1 MQGADARSADGVP
14 VTRVDVGGV
23 AVLAIDNP
31 PVNALSAGLRA
42 ALLAALQEAEADP
55 AIAAV
60 VVGAEGRTWPA
71 GADIREFDL
80 PPRSPELPELCN
92 ALAASVK
99 PVVAALHGTVLGGGL
114 ELALAM
120 ALRVAAPSTRLGFP
134 EVALGLLPGAGG
146 TQRAPRMI
154 GAAAALDMMLSGV
167 PVTAER
173 ARAMGLVD
181 VVADDVIARAIEL
194 ARGLARGAAPP
205 PRPRPVDGPDA
216 PAAFLDAVARARAQR
231 RDPRLPA
238 PQRIV
243 DCVEASLVLP
253 AEEGAV
259 FERSAFAELRAA
271 PQSAALRHMFLSER
285 QARRH
290 PELDDVAR
298 RNRKLAVVAGWGDGA
313 ADMVRILL
321 AGGLSVTL
329 FDSDT
334 AGLTRT
340 IGRVASGY
348 DRAQGQGAIT
358 PEARAA
364 QWARFEGA
372 TATADLNGAELFV
385 DLAPRDPDARAQLL
399 DDLDRR
405 LDPDA
410 ILALGVSGPELD
422 AGIAASGRPASVLG
436 LMPAGAGTAT
446 LYELIASPVT
456 SREAIGTVCDLLQGA
471 GRLVVRTGLGDGSIL
486 ERLAGALRRAAD
498 GLVDMG
504 ISPYAVDR
512 AMEAWGMSPAPY
524 LALDRQGLIV
534 DAEWRLRQ
542 VTLGD
547 AGRDDSAWIGSGIGA
562 ELLTRGWTGQA
573 AGHGYYLHDAP
584 GPAREDPEVV
594 AIMRARLRDQALRL
608 PPDAIVARLLA
619 ALANEGARLI
629 DEGIARRP
637 ADIDLV
643 AVAGLAV
650 ARWRGGPMQVA
661 DGTGLLKMRNE
672 LKRLAATE
680 GASQWRPAALWDTLI
695 RNGRRFGDLN
705 AV

>member
-1 MQGADARSADGVP
+1 MQVADAQSADRVP
-14 VTRVDVGGV
+14 VTRVDLGGV
-23 AVLAIDNP
+23 AVLAIDAP
-31 PVNALSAGLRA
+31 PVNALSAALRA

-55 AIAAV
+55 AIAAI

-71 GADIREFDL
+71 GADIREFGL
-80 PPRSPELPELCN
+80 PSRAPELPDLCN
-92 ALAASVK
+92 AMAASVK

-134 EVALGLLPGAGG
+134 EVNLGLLPGAGG
-146 TQRAPRMI
+146 TQRAPRLI
-154 GAAAALDMMLSGV
+154 GAAAALDMMLSGQ

-194 ARGLARGAAPP
+194 ARGLASGAALPL
-205 PRPRPVDGPDA
+205 RPKPADGPDA

-238 PQRIV
+238 PHRII
-243 DCVEASLVLP
+243 DCVEAALVLP
-253 AEEGAV
+253 AGEGVV
-259 FERSAFAELRAA
+259 FERSAFAELRAT

-290 PELDDVAR
+290 PELEGVAR
-298 RNRKLAVVAGWGDGA
+298 QKRKLAVVAGWGDAA

-340 IGRVASGY
+340 IGRVASAF

-358 PEARAA
+358 PEVRAA

-372 TATADLNGAELFV
+372 TATADLNGAELFI
-385 DLAPRDPDARAQLL
+385 DLAPRDAETRAQLL

-405 LDPDA
+405 LDAAA
-410 ILALGVSGPELD
+410 ILGLAASGPELD
-422 AGIAASGRPASVLG
+422 AAIAASGRPASVLG
-436 LMPAGAGTAT
+436 LMPAGASAAT
-446 LYELIASPVT
+446 LYEIIASPMT

-471 GRLVVRTGLGDGSIL
+471 GRLVVRAGLGEGSIL
-486 ERLAGALRRAAD
+486 ERLAGALRHAAD
-498 GLVDMG
+498 GLVDTG
-504 ISPYAVDR
+504 ISPYVVDR

-524 LALDRQGLIV
+524 LALDRQGLIA

-542 VTLGD
+542 ATLSD

-573 AGHGYYLHDAP
+573 AGRGYYLHDVP
-584 GPAREDPEVV
+584 GQAREDPEVV
-594 AIMRARLRDQALRL
+594 ALIRARLRDQAVRL
-608 PPDAIVARLLA
+608 PSEAIVARLLA
-619 ALANEGARLI
+619 ALANEGARMI
-629 DEGIARRP
+629 EEGIARRP
-637 ADIDLV
+637 ADVDLV
-643 AVAGLAV
+643 AVAGLGI

-661 DGTGLLKMRNE
+661 DETGLLKMRNE
-672 LKRLAATE
+672 LKRLAAT
-680 GASQWRPAALWDTLI
+680 GAGSQWRPAALWDTLI

-705 AV
+705 GA